1 MKNLTLKKVAIGL
14 LLAGYSISGAYAANS
29 ITTGIIKGRAPLVNA
44 KSKSTAEY
52 NKNSITVKLFDRN
65 DAGVTQATTVTN
77 GYKIRIYFNVVD
89 SDGDKDSL
97 QLTAKTIKFGYNKLK
112 QDRTREFVW
121 VPSSSVG
128 TDNDG
133 DYAEWVIPQD
143 AVGSRIYY
151 EILANTDFGNPSVA
165 SQYVYGDVFRS
176 DDAGLKNSTG
186 GAPAATDVV
195 GSGSTDIPTITNGE
209 IGLDSDSYTIEL
221 YAISVNS
228 GVITYSTDKIGAND
242 SPVVGQ
248 LYAPKVTS
256 TEIANADITNQ
267 FKFEWN
273 LVDFTTNR
281 QDIVNSGQPTNVP
294 TPSQPDIAQ
303 LDAVNAKQSSGG
315 QEIEGLYYMIPV
327 NSQVKSAGQI
337 QQNLV
342 AGAQGYK
349 LKVTATAATPTN

>member
-44 KSKSTAEY
+44 KNKTTAVY
-52 NKNSITVKLFDRN
+52 DKNSITVKLFDKN
-65 DAGVTQATTVTN
+65 DNAVAQANTVTN

-89 SDGDKDSL
+89 QDGDKDSL

-112 QDRTREFVW
+112 QDRSREFVW
-121 VPSSSVG
+121 VASGSVG

-133 DYAEWVIPQD
+133 DYAQWIIPQD
-143 AVGSRIYY
+143 AVGSHIYY

-165 SQYVYGDVFRS
+165 SQYVYGDVFKS
-176 DDAGLKNSTG
+176 DDAGLKDNSGDT
-186 GAPAATDVV
+186 PAATNV
-195 GSGSTDIPTITNGE
+195 GSGSTDIPSITNGE

-228 GVITYSTDKIGAND
+228 GVITYSANSIGAND
-242 SPVVGQ
+242 SPVVGL

-256 TEIANADITNQ
+256 TEITNADITNQ

-281 QDIVNSGQPTNVP
+281 QDIVNSGQPANVP
-294 TPSQPDIAQ
+294 TPSQPDITQ
-303 LDAVNAKQSSGG
+303 LDAVNARQSSGG
-315 QEIEGLYYMIPV
+315 QQIEGLYYQIPV
-327 NSQVKSAGQI
+327 NGLVSANGQTV
-337 QQNLV
+337 QNLV

-349 LKVTATAATPTN
+349 LKVIASEATPTN